1 MLRICDA
8 MLCGVLLLGVTTGA
22 RAAAPPTLPLIDDFT
37 TGPVSINLNGS
48 GQTADLVK
56 TVSASGA
63 HILGGQRQISFELPL
78 TGNPFRFNAQLQI
91 KAKTSSAPAGLT
103 TAGGFQMSSR
113 IDMEYGNYVN
123 KPLNID
129 LRPYDRFRVHFL
141 ALEGDQ
147 DLVMQ
152 TFPSV
157 TPAGEGEWGCS
168 LVSSPYHAVVVDLP
182 FANSPG
188 AVLSS
193 VSEIAVISQGGAY
206 GYETGIS
213 YIEVVKKGTPPA
225 AVTCPAITPAIK
237 ARLRPWVMTRE

>member
-1 MLRICDA
+1 MRRIRDVL
-8 MLCGVLLLGVTTGA
+8 LCGVVLLGVTTEA
-22 RAAAPPTLPLIDDFT
+22 RAAAPTLPLIDDFT

-63 HILGGQRQISFELPL
+63 HIVGGARQISFELPL

-91 KAKTSSAPAGLT
+91 KGKTSSAPAGLT
-103 TAGGFQMSSR
+103 TTGGFQMSSR
-113 IDMEYGNYVN
+113 IDMEYGNYVD

-129 LRPYDRFRVHFL
+129 LRPYDRFRIHFL

-147 DLVMQ
+147 DLVIQ
-152 TFPSV
+152 TFPAG

-168 LVSSPYHAVVVDLP
+168 LASSPYHAVVVDLP
-182 FANSPG
+182 FANSAG
-188 AVLSS
+188 AVLYP

-206 GYETGIS
+206 GYEVGIS
-213 YIEVVKKGTPPA
+213 YIEVVKKGTPKA
-225 AVTCPAITPAIK
+225 DITCPAITPAIK
-237 ARLRPWVMTRE
+237 ARLRPWVATRE